1 MCVCVCVCVCVWTHH
16 DGVCVFERERECV
29 FVCVVGGWVSTH
41 LVSVYGCVCGWMGGK
56 NLFFSDTFSPV
67 IFSITFEEREMCLA
81 AFRVDKVASILAI
94 GGIIPYSS
102 TCVCV
107 E

>member
-1 MCVCVCVCVCVWTHH
+1 
-16 DGVCVFERERECV
+16 
-29 FVCVVGGWVSTH
+29 
-41 LVSVYGCVCGWMGGK
+41 MGGK